1 MNQGESILQCFKCHH
16 VQAEGSKFCTNCGS
30 NLEKSENEIPELKFC
45 PGCGNKKENAVNFCT
60 NCGFNYV
67 NQTVAS
73 ETAASLDTSIQ
84 RPFYTDSQPVSTGTL
99 SASYA
104 SFGQRVAASIIDVVL
119 TFVFGL
125 VIGFIFFPYGDGS
138 SFLGF
143 VFGLVYK
150 AGMESSSMQG
160 TLGKKAVGLQVID
173 AQGNRISFSRALG
186 RYFAA
191 YLSAIL
197 LGIGYLMAL
206 FTGKRQTLHD
216 MMAGTYVIKH

>member
-1 MNQGESILQCFKCHH
+1 LQCVKCHH
-16 VQAEGSKFCTNCGS
+16 EQPEGSKFCTNCGLF
-30 NLEKSENEIPELKFC
+30 LEKSEIETPELKFC
-45 PGCGNKKENAVNFCT
+45 PGCGNKKENAINFCT

-67 NQTVAS
+67 NQTVAR
-73 ETAASLDTSIQ
+73 ETVASLDGSIQ
-84 RPFYTDSQPVSTGTL
+84 RPFYTESQPVSNGTL
-99 SASYA
+99 NANYA
-104 SFGQRVAASIIDVVL
+104 SFGQRVAAAIIDGVL

-125 VIGFIFFPYGDGS
+125 VIGFIFFPYGSDGS
-138 SFLGF
+138 SFFGI

-160 TLGKKAVGLQVID
+160 TLGKKAVGLRVID
-173 AQGNRISFSRALG
+173 ANGDRIDFTRALG

-206 FTGKRQTLHD
+206 FTGKSQTLHD
-216 MMAGTYVIKH
+216 MMAGTYVIKN